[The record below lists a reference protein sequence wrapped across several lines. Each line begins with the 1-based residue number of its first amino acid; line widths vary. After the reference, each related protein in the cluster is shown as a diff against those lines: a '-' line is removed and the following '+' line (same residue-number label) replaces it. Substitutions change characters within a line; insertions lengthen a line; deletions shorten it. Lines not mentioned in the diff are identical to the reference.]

1 MSDWQGRSRKQIE
14 TTERIVFWSLV
25 ALAGIII
32 GILIESKI

>member
-14 TTERIVFWSLV
+14 ATERIVFWSLV